1 MTEAT
6 MTTENLQ
13 QARSTTLQGVLVG
26 LLAFALYASHD
37 AAIKSLGGTYSPF
50 QIVFFVVLLSFP
62 MVTLMLVSDTKAE
75 NLRPR
80 DPFWAAV
87 RTAAVV
93 IGGFCA
99 FYAFAVLPLAETYA
113 ILFASPLIITV
124 LSVPLLGEVVRVH
137 RWLAVLVGLIGVLV
151 VLRPGSAE
159 LGLGHMAA
167 LISAFGSALAAVV
180 MRKIGARE
188 RREVLLLYPL
198 LANFGLMLC
207 ILPFVYVPMPL
218 ADLGLV
224 LLIALLAVTAMSLMI
239 RAYTLADAAMVAP
252 MQYSQIIWATLFG
265 WLFFGETSDVLTFV
279 GAGIIIASG
288 GYIVLREA
296 GGGTSEHRPVLNNL
310 SRRPEMGG
318 MPRLSLIARKT
329 VASVREQLPRQRH

>member
-1 MTEAT
+1 

>member
-1 MTEAT
+1 
-6 MTTENLQ
+6 MTTENLE

-159 LGLGHMAA
+159 LGLGHLAA
-167 LISAFGSALAAVV
+167 LVSAFGSALAAVV

-198 LANFGLMLC
+198 LANFGVMLC